1 MEQILTPWERVKIAR
16 DKDRPYSFDYINEI
30 FDRFLE
36 LHGDRFYGDDGAIVG
51 GIGEING
58 SYFTIIAQQKGE
70 KFNRPI
76 ICFVDTP
83 GAYPGIE
90 AEERGQGEA
99 IAKSIFE
106 MSGLKVPVL
115 TIVIGEGGSGGALA
129 NAVANKVLMLENAMY
144 SILSPEGFATIL
156 WKDGSRADEAASVM
170 KCTSHKLL
178 ELGIIDG
185 IIEEEQQAS
194 LENVDIIAEEI
205 KKEIL
210 KFADEYK
217 DKNPEY
223 IRNQRYERFRQM

>member
-1 MEQILTPWERVKIAR
+1 
-16 DKDRPYSFDYINEI
+16 
-30 FDRFLE
+30 
-36 LHGDRFYGDDGAIVG
+36 
-51 GIGEING
+51 
-58 SYFTIIAQQKGE
+58 
-70 KFNRPI
+70 
-76 ICFVDTP
+76 
-83 GAYPGIE
+83 
-90 AEERGQGEA
+90 
-99 IAKSIFE
+99 
-106 MSGLKVPVL
+106 
-115 TIVIGEGGSGGALA
+115 
-129 NAVANKVLMLENAMY
+129 
-144 SILSPEGFATIL
+144 
-156 WKDGSRADEAASVM
+156 M